1 MQVSLDWLGEFVE
14 LPATDTLVTQLTDAG
29 IEVEEVLIPGEG
41 ISGVV
46 VAKVESLEPHPDADK
61 LRVCQVDD
69 GSGELFRS
77 FAVLPTSV
85 LE

>member
-46 VAKVESLEPHPDADK
+46 VAKVESPEPHPM
-61 LRVCQVDD
+61 RIN
-69 GSGELFRS
+69 
-77 FAVLPTSV
+77 SV
-85 LE
+85 FVR

>member
-46 VAKVESLEPHPDADK
+46 VAKVESLEPH
-61 LRVCQVDD
+61 
-69 GSGELFRS
+69 
-77 FAVLPTSV
+77 
-85 LE
+85 

>member
-14 LPATDTLVTQLTDAG
+14 LPTTDTLVTQLTDAG

-69 GSGELFRS
+69 GSGESFR
-77 FAVLPTSV
+77 LSV
-85 LE
+85 ALQTFVPV

>member
-46 VAKVESLEPHPDADK
+46 VAKVESLDRTPM
-61 LRVCQVDD
+61 RIN
-69 GSGELFRS
+69 
-77 FAVLPTSV
+77 SV
-85 LE
+85 FVR

>member
-46 VAKVESLEPHPDADK
+46 VA
-61 LRVCQVDD
+61 
-69 GSGELFRS
+69 ELSRLS
-77 FAVLPTSV
+77 RTQMRINSV
-85 LE
+85 FVR